1 MECPDGIFGD
11 FKPDGFNEDCVGM
24 IRETLPYRSPRRNF
38 KERCSLCGV
47 NPDCKE
53 RQEHTG
59 GKRSGRIYRFD
70 HARALISPSF
80 SITASNILFRF
91 LWRIV
96 HPFPAPL
103 YGDVLPKPK
112 LVGLDATVTKLTEE
126 DETWLRDTLMNQ
138 HGYKAKLANERV
150 GQSKKVVAMY
160 MPPNGDRTAQPVP
173 KWCYTIGKPLSH
185 SSGLFSRATKVV
197 KVLFREDPSHFFA
210 VKDSWRHVYRQNEI
224 DFYNHVRNRY
234 GSDYPRGLA
243 RGIGAIDFGL
253 DPRFPWHRTNSH
265 ETSAAKDA
273 LASGQARQD
282 EEPMGSDAPT
292 PAVSAAV
299 DSRAQDALF
308 PLQLPQTEIRKPG
321 DVDLNRTLTRTT
333 TYPVGE
339 PIVEFKST
347 KQLIEGIR
355 DAIEGHRALME
366 CGLLHRDVSGSNV
379 LLTTSG
385 QSKGFLHDLD
395 YSTYVREWDKFA
407 GQGQGDDDQL
417 CAYSSNIAREL
428 KEITG
433 TYQFLAR
440 DILDGGSHSPKHDL
454 ESFFWLLCWIFFR
467 HVDHGGTMNG
477 VKDVLD
483 TPSANLAKLAKSG
496 WLHYTAKGN
505 IVNVT
510 GNDPLGQLYHGLVC
524 LLFPDDSGMVHD
536 EVLRVFGDAL
546 DCQGWPGHDG
556 SRIYKPSKANPYYS
570 SLENTRSSKRKAEH
584 EPEDQFGSGWAR
596 AEDPPYYSSIAIRSS
611 KRKAENEPEEQPG
624 PSRARRD
631 D

>member
-1 MECPDGIFGD
+1 MELFPTDRRITFVVTKDVRFDAIFSSEHYTSPDIAGTHPGQTAPSLKGWNWNLCPIDIELKSKEKHCPIGHRGEILKSDAHYAVLTQIAKNGRNILAASGACFCFVVGIYG
-11 FKPDGFNEDCVGM
+11 
-24 IRETLPYRSPRRNF
+24 S
-38 KERCSLCGV
+38 
-47 NPDCKE
+47 
-53 RQEHTG
+53 
-59 GKRSGRIYRFD
+59 SGRIYRFD

-138 HGYKAKLANERV
+138 HGYKAKVANERV

-282 EEPMGSDAPT
+282 EEPMASDAPT

-355 DAIEGHRALME
+355 DAIEGMLFNYGHF
-366 CGLLHRDVSGSNV
+366 
-379 LLTTSG
+379 
-385 QSKGFLHDLD
+385 FL
-395 YSTYVREWDKFA
+395 
-407 GQGQGDDDQL
+407 
-417 CAYSSNIAREL
+417 
-428 KEITG
+428 
-433 TYQFLAR
+433 
-440 DILDGGSHSPKHDL
+440 
-454 ESFFWLLCWIFFR
+454 
-467 HVDHGGTMNG
+467 
-477 VKDVLD
+477 
-483 TPSANLAKLAKSG
+483 
-496 WLHYTAKGN
+496 
-505 IVNVT
+505 
-510 GNDPLGQLYHGLVC
+510 
-524 LLFPDDSGMVHD
+524 
-536 EVLRVFGDAL
+536 
-546 DCQGWPGHDG
+546 
-556 SRIYKPSKANPYYS
+556 
-570 SLENTRSSKRKAEH
+570 
-584 EPEDQFGSGWAR
+584 
-596 AEDPPYYSSIAIRSS
+596 
-611 KRKAENEPEEQPG
+611 
-624 PSRARRD
+624 
-631 D
+631 